1 MGLEFTRAMFLVVN
15 ADGKYWDG
23 LGWNQQGREF
33 FSVAAATRSL
43 CEEGEDTDNVLILS
57 LTEAA

>member
-1 MGLEFTRAMFLVVN
+1 MFLVVN